1 MDSYDVI
8 IVGTGAGGA
17 PLARELARDG
27 KRVLVL
33 EKGVHPQMAGSP
45 PLAADVVL
53 SREGVPILR
62 AVTAGGTT
70 EISAGNMVPCLVNE
84 LCALGI
90 DLSRELAALEEEVG
104 AAPLDASLRHEACR
118 AIAAA
123 GGALDLAFVP
133 MGKCINVSR
142 CDGCGM
148 CLKGCATGAR
158 WSARETLDDAVA
170 YGATVMYGTEC
181 TKALHDGVRVTGVAA
196 VSGGAPVEYHAPC
209 VVVCAGGLATP
220 VILQASGIEAG
231 MRLSVDL
238 LAHVYGFVRTATFSR
253 ELPMPLVCIDHLE
266 KRGFIL
272 SPNVNYGA
280 VSKHIRETC
289 MYGFGPHNA
298 LGLMIKIRDS
308 DEGRVYADGTVS
320 KAVTAHDKAIFD
332 DAKAVARDIL
342 VTAGA
347 DPGSLFETP
356 INGAH
361 PLGTAAIGT
370 VVSTSLETR
379 IAGLY
384 VCDASVL
391 PTAPGFP
398 PIMTIMALA
407 LRLARHLTPRFPES
421 PQSSAAE

>member
-1 MDSYDVI
+1 MRVI
-8 IVGTGAGGA
+8 A
-17 PLARELARDG
+17 
-27 KRVLVL
+27 
-33 EKGVHPQMAGSP
+33 
-45 PLAADVVL
+45 
-53 SREGVPILR
+53 
-62 AVTAGGTT
+62 AGGTT
-70 EISAGNMVPCLVNE
+70 EISAGNMVPCLADE
-84 LCALGI
+84 LGALGI
-90 DLSRELAALEEEVG
+90 DLSRELVALEEEVG

-123 GGALDLAFVP
+123 GEACGLTFVP
-133 MGKCINVSR
+133 MDKCIDVPR

-170 YGATVMYGTEC
+170 YGATVLYGTEC
-181 TKALHDGVRVTGVAA
+181 TRAHHDGVRVTGVAA
-196 VSGGAPVEYHAPC
+196 VSGGTPAEYRASC

-231 MRLSVDL
+231 TRLSVDL
-238 LAHVYGFVRTATFSR
+238 LAHVYGFVRSATFPR
-253 ELPMPLVCIDHLE
+253 ELPMPLVCTDCLKE
-266 KRGFIL
+266 RGFIL

-280 VSKHIRETC
+280 VAKHVRETG
-289 MYGFGPHNA
+289 MDGVGPHNA

-320 KAVTAHDKAIFD
+320 KAVTAHDTAIFD
-332 DAKAVARDIL
+332 DAKAVARNIL
-342 VTAGA
+342 VAAGA
-347 DPGSLFETP
+347 DHGTMYETP

-370 VVSTSLETR
+370 VVSTSLETC

-391 PTAPGFP
+391 PTAPGMP

-407 LRLARHLTPRFPES
+407 LRLAKHLFDS
-421 PQSSAAE
+421 